1 VSSDVLDARSTWAD
15 PVAYDA
21 QAAKLAR
28 MFIDN
33 FKTFDG
39 DVGPAVGAAG
49 PSLP

>member
-33 FKTFDG
+33 FKTSDLPL
-39 DVGPAVGAAG
+39 VRPARLCRDEV
-49 PSLP
+49 